1 MQLFVPNLAV
11 FRKKL
16 RQKSTFLSKDPRR
29 SVAALFCTPTLPHA
43 CTTVYPT
50 APPLM
55 RFSFEI
61 QIRVYFYDVL
71 TLFFYTDYIRYW
83 LGSIH
88 TYSSEEAPVI
98 LALTHAE
105 ANGADRKEVHMWK
118 TLLQNVVY
126 SSNFVNKVKLKVFF
140 SVLKD
145 L

>member
-1 MQLFVPNLAV
+1 
-11 FRKKL
+11 
-16 RQKSTFLSKDPRR
+16 
-29 SVAALFCTPTLPHA
+29 
-43 CTTVYPT
+43 
-50 APPLM
+50 M

-105 ANGADRKEVHMWK
+105 ANGADRKEVHM
-118 TLLQNVVY
+118 
-126 SSNFVNKVKLKVFF
+126 
-140 SVLKD
+140 
-145 L
+145 